1 MNRTSGAGGG
11 KSFQVGRSAHRYDL
25 YVPSTVRAQNI
36 HLLDRL
42 ILDTGVFRCMTAACV
57 GDMLY
62 GGVGCLR
69 DYGEAMRYYLR
80 AAHAGEA
87 ASANAVGLMHE
98 LGRGAVRNLEAA
110 REWYERAADLG

>member
-1 MNRTSGAGGG
+1 MLPA
-11 KSFQVGRSAHRYDL
+11 
-25 YVPSTVRAQNI
+25 
-36 HLLDRL
+36 
-42 ILDTGVFRCMTAACV
+42 AACV

-87 ASANAVGLMHE
+87 SSANAVGLMHE
-98 LGRGAVRNLEAA
+98 LGRGAVRDLEAA
-110 REWYERAADLG
+110 REWYERAAELG